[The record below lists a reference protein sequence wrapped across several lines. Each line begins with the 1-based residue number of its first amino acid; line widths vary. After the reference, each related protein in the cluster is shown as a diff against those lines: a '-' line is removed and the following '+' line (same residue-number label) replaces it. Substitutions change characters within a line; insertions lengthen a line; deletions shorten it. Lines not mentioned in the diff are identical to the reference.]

1 MRQKHWGRRL
11 AAGLLLGAAAFALA
25 GCGPSG
31 GADSGAEDL
40 ALFEIH
46 PMEGYE
52 RADGTFEVQ
61 DASGQTV
68 AVMAADDALRD
79 YPARPPEGEDSD
91 TGHSEIARKSPGWDA
106 VDGDLERAQRGDEP
120 VPGAAVRRRGREL
133 DPYRQQSQP
142 GVRRIRGGILNDQ
155 VGFVCSRHFLTTGPE
170 ILWTRDGGASWSPL
184 ELPIPEEY
192 QGSVM
197 DAYSPRFQDGEV
209 RFPVA
214 DPGRDFRGK
223 PVCILYQHRPGALDL
238 ERELTKRQEEP
249 PAAAPPMC

>member
-31 GADSGAEDL
+31 GTDSGAEDL
-40 ALFEIH
+40 VLFEIH

-61 DASGQTV
+61 NASGQTV

-79 YPARPPEGEDSD
+79 YPARPSEGEDSD
-91 TGHSEIARKSPGWDA
+91 TGLPVLWGNAP
-106 VDGDLERAQRGDEP
+106 DGTQWTVTWSGPSAGMSQCRVLLSGDGGESWTLTASNP
-120 VPGAAVRRRGREL
+120 STVSDVYGAGF
-133 DPYRQQSQP
+133 
-142 GVRRIRGGILNDQ
+142 LNDQ
-155 VGFVCSRHFLTTGPE
+155 VGFVCSRHFLTIGPE
-170 ILWTRDGGASWSPL
+170 ILWTQDGGASWSPL

-197 DAYSPRFQDGEV
+197 DAYSPQIQDGEV
-209 RFPVA
+209 RFPVLVW
-214 DPGRDFRGK
+214 GETSEENRYVF
-223 PVCILYQHRPGALDL
+223 CTSTDL
-238 ERELTKRQEEP
+238 EHWTWSENG
-249 PAAAPPMC
+249 